1 MTSVSTASQQG
12 TGNPTVQRER
22 PHKVN
27 DKYKG
32 CSNCVEGKSKTDCSI
47 KHSLKRHCKKWED
60 IGAFQYILKV
70 IYSGYEIPFVSI
82 PPPMLVRN
90 NKSATNNADF
100 VTSEISQLS
109 KTGCVVEVT
118 HRPYIVSPLSV
129 AENRSKKRLI
139 LDLSRLNNYVK
150 YEKIKFE
157 DWKTAMDY
165 FEKDCYCLKF
175 DLKSGYHHI
184 DISESFQKYLGFSW
198 NDKYY
203 CYTVLPFGLSSAPFI
218 FTKCLRPIVKFWRK
232 RGIKIVLYLDDGFVF
247 APSKHECLSV
257 SEFIQNSLSEFGLLI
272 NFDKSIFYPTQNL
285 EWLGILW
292 DSKSFSISVPTRR
305 IDDTIGLL
313 QKLVKSFPRVTARE
327 LARAVGKIISM
338 SPIMGNI
345 CSIMT
350 RFSSIEIASRKSWDD
365 IIVFTHKNEVLNEC
379 NFWLQCIYSEKTRYL
394 KTPTKKSVIV
404 YSDASSLASGAY
416 TVEVD
421 SKCFH
426 LMWKESEKSMSSTWR
441 ELRAIE
447 LALASFKDSL
457 VNKDVKWFTDNQSC
471 VKIVQSG
478 SMKHHLQSLAYNIFK
493 MCVEQKIS
501 IDIQWIPRLENEKA
515 DFLSNIIDH
524 DDWGVT
530 VKFFEFINNL
540 FGNFTVD
547 RFANYN
553 NCKLGRYNSKF
564 WNPGSEA
571 IDCFTQNWENENNW
585 LVPPVN
591 LVVRTIRHLIA
602 CKAFGVLIV
611 PNWPSA
617 VFWPFIF
624 DKDMIYRWY
633 VKDVLLFHECTD
645 ILIQGNNK
653 TCLFGTK
660 EFTSGILAVK
670 LDARS

>member
-1 MTSVSTASQQG
+1 
-12 TGNPTVQRER
+12 
-22 PHKVN
+22 
-27 DKYKG
+27 
-32 CSNCVEGKSKTDCSI
+32 
-47 KHSLKRHCKKWED
+47 
-60 IGAFQYILKV
+60 
-70 IYSGYEIPFVSI
+70 
-82 PPPMLVRN
+82 
-90 NKSATNNADF
+90 
-100 VTSEISQLS
+100 
-109 KTGCVVEVT
+109 
-118 HRPYIVSPLSV
+118 
-129 AENRSKKRLI
+129 
-139 LDLSRLNNYVK
+139 
-150 YEKIKFE
+150 
-157 DWKTAMDY
+157 
-165 FEKDCYCLKF
+165 
-175 DLKSGYHHI
+175 
-184 DISESFQKYLGFSW
+184 
-198 NDKYY
+198 
-203 CYTVLPFGLSSAPFI
+203 
-218 FTKCLRPIVKFWRK
+218 
-232 RGIKIVLYLDDGFVF
+232 
-247 APSKHECLSV
+247 
-257 SEFIQNSLSEFGLLI
+257 
-272 NFDKSIFYPTQNL
+272 
-285 EWLGILW
+285 
-292 DSKSFSISVPTRR
+292 
-305 IDDTIGLL
+305 
-313 QKLVKSFPRVTARE
+313 
-327 LARAVGKIISM
+327 
-338 SPIMGNI
+338 
-345 CSIMT
+345 
-350 RFSSIEIASRKSWDD
+350 
-365 IIVFTHKNEVLNEC
+365 
-379 NFWLQCIYSEKTRYL
+379 
-394 KTPTKKSVIV
+394 
-404 YSDASSLASGAY
+404 
-416 TVEVD
+416 
-421 SKCFH
+421 
-426 LMWKESEKSMSSTWR
+426 
-441 ELRAIE
+441 
-447 LALASFKDSL
+447 
-457 VNKDVKWFTDNQSC
+457 
-471 VKIVQSG
+471 
-478 SMKHHLQSLAYNIFK
+478 MKHHLQSLAYNIFK

>member
-338 SPIMGNI
+338 SPIM
-345 CSIMT
+345 
-350 RFSSIEIASRKSWDD
+350 D
-365 IIVFTHKNEVLNEC
+365 
-379 NFWLQCIYSEKTRYL
+379 
-394 KTPTKKSVIV
+394 
-404 YSDASSLASGAY
+404 
-416 TVEVD
+416 
-421 SKCFH
+421 
-426 LMWKESEKSMSSTWR
+426 
-441 ELRAIE
+441 
-447 LALASFKDSL
+447 
-457 VNKDVKWFTDNQSC
+457 
-471 VKIVQSG
+471 
-478 SMKHHLQSLAYNIFK
+478 IFK
-493 MCVEQKIS
+493 TGRWCDSARIEDQ
-501 IDIQWIPRLENEKA
+501 RLQQLRDMLPTFCLKSRAENTLTQYRNEDKEENHV
-515 DFLSNIIDH
+515 F
-524 DDWGVT
+524 
-530 VKFFEFINNL
+530 
-540 FGNFTVD
+540 
-547 RFANYN
+547 RF
-553 NCKLGRYNSKF
+553 
-564 WNPGSEA
+564 
-571 IDCFTQNWENENNW
+571 
-585 LVPPVN
+585 V
-591 LVVRTIRHLIA
+591 
-602 CKAFGVLIV
+602 
-611 PNWPSA
+611 
-617 VFWPFIF
+617 
-624 DKDMIYRWY
+624 
-633 VKDVLLFHECTD
+633 
-645 ILIQGNNK
+645 
-653 TCLFGTK
+653 
-660 EFTSGILAVK
+660 
-670 LDARS
+670 

>member
-1 MTSVSTASQQG
+1 MT
-12 TGNPTVQRER
+12 
-22 PHKVN
+22 
-27 DKYKG
+27 
-32 CSNCVEGKSKTDCSI
+32 CVVEKSKTECGI
-47 KHSLKRHCKKWED
+47 KHSLKRHYSKWEE
-60 IGAFQYILKV
+60 IGAFQYILKIV
-70 IYSGYEIPFVSI
+70 HSGYEIPFVSI
-82 PPPMLVRN
+82 PPSMNFRN
-90 NKSATNNADF
+90 NKSAQINADF
-100 VTSEISQLS
+100 VTSEISQLI
-109 KTGCVVEVT
+109 KAGCVVEVT
-118 HRPYIVSPLSV
+118 NKPYIVSPLSV

-139 LDLSRLNNYVK
+139 LDLSRLNNYVR

-157 DWKTAMDY
+157 DWKTAIDY

-184 DISESFQKYLGFSW
+184 DISDSFQTYLGFSW
-198 NDKYY
+198 NDKFY

-247 APSKHECLSV
+247 ASSKHECLSV
-257 SEFIQNSLSEFGLLI
+257 SEFIKSSLSEFGLLI
-272 NFDKSIFYPTQNL
+272 NIEKSVFYPTQNL

-292 DSKSFSISVPTRR
+292 DSKSFSISVPKRR
-305 IDDTIGLL
+305 LDDTVASL
-313 QKLVKSFPRVTARE
+313 QQLVKCFPKVTARQ
-327 LARAVGKIISM
+327 LARVVGKIMSM
-338 SPIMGNI
+338 SPVMGNI

-350 RFSSIEIASRKSWDD
+350 RFSSIEIAFRKSWDEN
-365 IIVFTHKNEVLNEC
+365 IVFTHKNEVLNEC
-379 NFWLQCIYSEKTRYL
+379 NFWLQCIHSEKTRYL
-394 KTPTKKSVIV
+394 HTPIKKSVII
-404 YSDASSLASGAY
+404 YSDASSSASGAY
-416 TVEVD
+416 TVEAD
-421 SKCFH
+421 SKTFH
-426 LMWKESEKSMSSTWR
+426 LMWKEFERSMSSTWR

-457 VNKDVKWFTDNQSC
+457 VNKEVKWFTDNQSC
-471 VKIVQSG
+471 VKIVKSG

-530 VKFFEFINNL
+530 VTFFDFVNSL
-540 FGNFTVD
+540 FGPFTVD

-553 NCKLGRYNSKF
+553 NCKLERYNSKF

-571 IDCFTQNWENENNW
+571 IDCFTQNWEHENNW
-585 LVPPVN
+585 LVPPIY
-591 LVVRTIRHLIA
+591 LVVRAIKHLIV
-602 CKAFGVLIV
+602 CKAFRVLIV

-624 DKDMIYRWY
+624 DKDTIYRWY
-633 VKDVLLFHECTD
+633 VKDALLFNECTD

-653 TCLFGTK
+653 TCLFGSK
-660 EFTSGILAVK
+660 YFTSGILSIK
-670 LDARS
+670 LDARNAQVSVDEFMMGSV